1 MSEQSAY
8 VHWSQNKIY
17 YQSIIDV
24 DESIVSAIRIDIEKI
39 ESMLQKD
46 GRCLPEM
53 LCNVLA
59 LRPYIEVVDPL
70 GEPHSG
76 TLFSSWL
83 DAEWVNHNSPRD
95 HVERLQQLYQYLGV
109 AKSLLT
115 GKAKVVK
122 RKEQIGGLMMSNS
135 VFDINDIEIK
145 GDFVFVIMPFS
156 EPWSDYIWE
165 KQIKPIVE
173 KAGEG
178 KLVCR
183 RADDLY
189 GHDVMND
196 IARSIAEASVVI
208 ADMTGRNPN
217 VFYELGTAHDMGKEV
232 ILISQSEDDI
242 PFDLNR
248 FRVGLYTND
257 GPGYEKLEAFL
268 SNSIKSIM
276 STRNKQ

>member
-1 MSEQSAY
+1 MGEQSAY
-8 VHWSQNKIY
+8 VRWGDEIF
-17 YQSIIDV
+17 YQEIIDV
-24 DESIVSAIRIDIEKI
+24 DESVINAIRIDTEKI
-39 ESMLQKD
+39 ESMLRKD
-46 GRCLPEM
+46 DRYLPEI
-53 LCNVLA
+53 LGNVLA
-59 LRPYIEVVDPL
+59 LRPYIELVDPL
-70 GEPHSG
+70 GDACSG
-76 TLFSSWL
+76 TLISRWC
-83 DAEWVNHNSPRD
+83 DAEWLNRRSPINSA
-95 HVERLQQLYQYLGV
+95 ESIQWICQCLGV

-122 RKEQIGGLMMSNS
+122 RKEQIGGLAMSNS
-135 VFDINDIEIK
+135 IFDINGVEIK
-145 GDFVFVIMPFS
+145 EDFVFVIMPFS
-156 EPWSDYIWE
+156 ESWSDYIWE
-165 KQIKPIVE
+165 KQIKPAVE

-178 KLVCR
+178 KLICR

-257 GPGYEKLEAFL
+257 GPGYERLEAFL
-268 SNSIKSIM
+268 INSIKSIM
-276 STRNKQ
+276 STQNKQ